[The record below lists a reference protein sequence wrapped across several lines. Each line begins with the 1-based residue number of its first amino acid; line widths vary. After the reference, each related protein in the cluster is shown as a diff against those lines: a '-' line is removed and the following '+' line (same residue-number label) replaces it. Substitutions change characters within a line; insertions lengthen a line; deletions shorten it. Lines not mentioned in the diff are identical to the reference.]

1 MKRYEGKLF
10 GAALGFTFGGPIG
23 ALIGTA
29 VGHYF
34 DKSGSGGHARVAK
47 NSEKELH
54 FITSLILLLTG
65 TARADGNVSEAE
77 VQAIR
82 TFFKVQLGYGPLE
95 MRFIER
101 LIFES
106 FQKPVQVAETCA
118 AISARSTY
126 EERLFLLQLNY
137 HVAVS
142 DGALSP
148 QEEEFIRSASASL
161 GIAEYDYLR
170 IKHSFSSS
178 GAAAEGGA
186 SGMESAAAF
195 SGVQDPYAV
204 LGLDPGCS
212 DDEVHSAFRSFAKK
226 YHPDSVSHLGRE
238 FIELANKRFR
248 QIGKAYERIKE
259 QRGLS

>member
-23 ALIGTA
+23 AVIGTA

-34 DKSGSGGHARVAK
+34 DKSPSRGPVRVAK

-82 TFFKVQLGYGPLE
+82 YFFTAQLGYGPLE
-95 MRFIER
+95 MKFIER
-101 LIFES
+101 LIYES
-106 FQKPVQVAETCA
+106 FHKPVRVGEICA
-118 AISARSTY
+118 AIAARSTY

-148 QEEEFIRSASASL
+148 QEEEFIRSASANL
-161 GIAEYDYLR
+161 GIAEYDYLC
-170 IKHSFSSS
+170 IKNSFSSS
-178 GAAAEGGA
+178 GAAHGGGSSRMGGA
-186 SGMESAAAF
+186 EAF
-195 SGVQDPYAV
+195 SGVQNPYAV
-204 LGLDPGCS
+204 LGLEPECS
-212 DDEVHSAFRSFAKK
+212 DEEVHSAFRSLAKK
-226 YHPDSVSHLGRE
+226 YHPDSVSHLGHE

-248 QIGKAYERIKE
+248 QIGQAYDIIKK
-259 QRGLS
+259 QRGLC